1 MLRKRTGL
9 LIAVIV
15 LILNS
20 GCAIVH
26 HYGPYMGKVVDKE
39 SGEPVEGAAV
49 LAVYMTM
56 RTTISGSKGEYLDAQ
71 ETLTDKNG
79 EFEIPPLTR
88 FTFRPLHWFWSRAD
102 FTIFKPG
109 YGCYPWHK
117 DSGPVFVKPK
127 GNLPENEYVIVK
139 LPRLKTLEERK
150 DNFDCSPVSVP
161 NEKMKIL
168 LYQIDLEAINIG
180 LKPIFMDK
188 KGLEKNE

>member
-9 LIAVIV
+9 LIAVIL
-15 LILNS
+15 LISTS

-39 SGEPVEGAAV
+39 TGEPIEGAAV
-49 LAVYMTM
+49 LAVYHTEFYF
-56 RTTISGSKGEYLDAQ
+56 IAGPVSYYLDAQ
-71 ETLTDKNG
+71 ETLTDKKG
-79 EFEIPPLTR
+79 EFEIPSLTS
-88 FTFRPLHWFWSRAD
+88 FTFRPLHGFWSRAD

-109 YGCYPWHK
+109 YGCYPRHK

-150 DNFDCSPVSVP
+150 DNLPSSPTSVP
-161 NEKMKIL
+161 NDKMKL
-168 LYQIDLEAINIG
+168 FLYLRDLERINLG
-180 LKPIFMDK
+180 FQPIFMK
-188 KGLEKNE
+188 KRGLKDE